1 MHKVAVIVGSI
12 RKNSINKKLAGALEK
27 LGEGKLDFQRVQID
41 DLPLFNQ
48 DDEASPTPQVERF
61 KAEIEA
67 ADAVLFVT
75 PEHNRSI
82 PAALKNAFDW
92 ATRPYGKSAFKG
104 KGAVA
109 IAGTSRGNIGTAV
122 AQQHLKTIAA
132 GHFAA
137 LLGRPELYLTF
148 KDGLIEDDGTVT
160 DEKTR
165 AFLQN
170 FMDRFAEL
178 IAALDKREVPS
189 AAGS

>member
-12 RKNSINKKLAGALEK
+12 RKDSINKKLAGALEK
-27 LGEGKLDFQRVQID
+27 LGEGKLSFQRVRID

-48 DDEASPTPQVERF
+48 DEESSPTPQVQRF

-75 PEHNRSI
+75 PEHNRSV
-82 PAALKNAFDW
+82 PAAMKNAFDW
-92 ATRPYGKSAFKG
+92 ATRPYGKSSFRG
-104 KGAVA
+104 KGAAA
-109 IAGTSRGNIGTAV
+109 ITGTSRGNIGTAV

-132 GHFAA
+132 PHFTA

-148 KDGLIEDDGTVT
+148 RDGLIEDDGTVT

-165 AFLQN
+165 GILQN
-170 FMDRFAEL
+170 FVDRFAEL
-178 IAALDKREVPS
+178 IAALDR
-189 AAGS
+189 A